1 MSRSR
6 NLFGYFRF
14 NKQLVLC
21 GNQVFLVYLA
31 SYCFPAVLVSKLFYF
46 YYVIV
51 YFRLVSV
58 VTEGEHLFA
67 AK

>member
-1 MSRSR
+1 MPSSR

-21 GNQVFLVYLA
+21 RNQVFLVYLA
-31 SYCFPAVLVSKLFYF
+31 SYCFPTVLVSKLFYF

-58 VTEGEHLFA
+58 ATEEELLFTVE
-67 AK
+67 